1 MLKVKTFFLFVPFVV
16 ILLSGC
22 AGKAVVEEDLIAY
35 PPEPEE
41 PRYYFQEV
49 IFNSEAVVP
58 ESEESAIQRILVGE
72 KRSFDRLGKPG
83 DIIVRKGVIYLSD
96 TVGSRVMVMDRPN
109 SRVFSIKK
117 IDGATNIR
125 KPFSLQVDDE
135 GIIYLVDG
143 GHRKV
148 LVFSPE
154 GDFLREIG
162 SPEFFDRPT
171 GMDITPD
178 GKILYVS
185 DTGGVSSMNH
195 RIRVFDAVTGEHL
208 RDIGKRGSEPG
219 EFNLPKTIKLDGKGN
234 LYVNDSGNFRIQVLN
249 AETGEPVKAFG
260 KIGMGFGQ
268 FARPKGLAIGPTGI
282 IHVADA
288 LLGNVQLF
296 NEEGQLLMFIGQR
309 ADLNAPGNYLLP
321 SGLAVDE
328 DGRIYM
334 VDQFFAKVDVFRPAH
349 IGKYEGYFGVYDPD
363 RTLEEVV
370 VEDKAEER
378 FKAELQPESVETPV
392 Q

>member
-1 MLKVKTFFLFVPFVV
+1 MSRLIKLFLIVPLAA

-22 AGKAVVEEDLIAY
+22 AGKVIEEEELIAY
-35 PPEPEE
+35 PPDPEE

-49 IFNSEAVVP
+49 IFSSESVVP
-58 ESEESAIQRILVGE
+58 ESEENAVQRILLGE
-72 KRSFDRLGKPG
+72 KRNLDFLGKPG
-83 DIIVRKGVIYLSD
+83 DIIVRKGVVYLSD
-96 TVGSRVMVMDRPN
+96 TVGGRVLVMDRPN
-109 SRVFSIKK
+109 AEVFSIKK
-117 IDGATNIR
+117 INGATNLR
-125 KPFSLQVDDE
+125 KPFSLQIDDA
-135 GIIYLVDG
+135 GNIYVVDG

-148 LVFSPE
+148 FVFNSE
-154 GDFLREIG
+154 GEFLREIG

-171 GMDITPD
+171 GLDVTPD
-178 GKILYVS
+178 GKLIYVS

-195 RIRVFDAVTGEHL
+195 RIRVFDGGTGEHIK
-208 RDIGKRGSEPG
+208 DFGKRGKELG

-249 AETGEPVKAFG
+249 AETGEAISSLG
-260 KIGMGFGQ
+260 KIGMSFGQ

-296 NEEGQLLMFIGQR
+296 NEEGRLLMYIGKR
-309 ADLNAPGNYLLP
+309 GDVNGPGTYLLP

-334 VDQFFAKVDVFRPAH
+334 VDQFFAKIDVFRPAH
-349 IGKYEGYFGVYDPD
+349 IGKYEGYFGIYDPD

-370 VEDKAEER
+370 DEDKAEER
-378 FKAELQPESVETPV
+378 LTESLEQPAN
-392 Q
+392 